1 MTKQLL
7 YAFICVPVILIRNDL
22 KFDICYDVRLWT
34 FYCKENALPLKQNT
48 YGFVVEAY
56 GV

>member
-48 YGFVVEAY
+48 YGFVV
-56 GV
+56 